1 VWRMSRHPLPS
12 MLLKTVSTFLNK
24 RRSAENVRLDR
35 SNFLFMQQDFDTAI
49 TSRVDDLYRKAI
61 EDDVRDYAIFL
72 TDPDANIIN
81 WNRGAE
87 RILGYKESEV
97 LGKSAFIVF
106 TAEDRA
112 AHVPESEIE
121 TALAEGRAA
130 DERWHERRDK
140 TRFWASGVLTAVRDE
155 SGELLGFLKVMQ
167 DMTERRRLAEE
178 RDRFF
183 TLSMDLLCIVRLDG
197 HFLRTN
203 PAFEKVLGYSEDE
216 LRNHPVF
223 DLLHPDDRAAAIT
236 EYERLR
242 AGQPTKS
249 LENRF
254 RCKNGGYKWV
264 AWSYYPVPEERIG
277 YGVGRD
283 ISDMRRL
290 TEALKSHAKELE
302 EVNRV
307 KDEFLAI
314 LSHELRT
321 PLTSILGWAR
331 LLRAG
336 KLEKLEHD
344 RAIEIVERNA
354 EAQMK
359 LIEDLLD
366 VSRIITGKL
375 RIEFEPIELA
385 EIVKEGVD
393 EFRPAAEAKG
403 IRLAADID
411 DAAGP
416 ILGDS
421 TRLKQIVA
429 NLLSNAIKFTNEG
442 GRIDISLKRTDRH
455 ARLRISDNGVGI
467 DPAVLPH
474 IFERFKQAD
483 SSNVRMHSGLGLGLA
498 IVNHLV
504 REHSG
509 SVKAES
515 AGQGKGSTFTVDF
528 PVVPSDSETEVVR
541 RGNLFSSIAQQLWKD
556 PAHDP
561 ERSALQG
568 ITVLLVEDEVDTR
581 DLVTTMLREF
591 GARVIA
597 VNSAKDALAS
607 IQQEVPNVM
616 LSDIGMSGENGY
628 DLIRKVRALAPEKG
642 GAVPAVALTAY
653 AGPSDRRRALI
664 AGFHVHLA
672 KPVEPDELLAVIAS
686 LGRIAPGPD
695 Q

>member
-1 VWRMSRHPLPS
+1 
-12 MLLKTVSTFLNK
+12 
-24 RRSAENVRLDR
+24 
-35 SNFLFMQQDFDTAI
+35 MQPDFDTAI

-61 EDDVRDYAIFL
+61 ENDVKDYAIFL
-72 TDPDANIIN
+72 TDTETSIIN

-87 RILGYKESEV
+87 RILGYPESEV
-97 LGKSAFIVF
+97 LGKSASIVF
-106 TAEDRA
+106 TPEDRA
-112 AHVPESEIE
+112 ANVPQAEVA
-121 TALAEGRAA
+121 TAIANGRAE

-140 TRFWASGVLTAVRDE
+140 TRFWASGVLSAVRDE
-155 SGELLGFLKVMQ
+155 DGELLGFIKVMR
-167 DMTERRRLAEE
+167 DMTEKRRLEEE
-178 RDRFF
+178 RDQFF
-183 TLSMDLLCIVRLDG
+183 RLSMDLLCIVRLDG

-203 PAFEKVLGYSEDE
+203 PTFEKVFGYSEEE
-216 LRNHPVF
+216 LRNQPI
-223 DLLHPDDRAAAIT
+223 LEWLHPDDRAAAVT
-236 EYERLR
+236 EYEKLR
-242 AGQPTKS
+242 AGEPTKS

-254 RCKNGGYKWV
+254 RCKDGGYKWV
-264 AWSYYPVPEERIG
+264 AWSYYPVPEDSIG

-283 ISDMRRL
+283 VSDVRRM
-290 TEALKSHAKELE
+290 TEALRSHAAELE
-302 EVNRV
+302 QANRV

-336 KLEKLEHD
+336 RLEKLEHD

-366 VSRIITGKL
+366 VSRIISGKL
-375 RIEFEPIELA
+375 RIEFQPLEFP
-385 EIVKEGVD
+385 EIVEEGVD
-393 EFRPAAEAKG
+393 EFRPVAAAKG
-403 IRLAADID
+403 IQLAADID
-411 DAAGP
+411 TAAGP
-416 ILGDS
+416 ILGDP
-421 TRLKQIVA
+421 TRLKQILA

-442 GRIDISLKRTDRH
+442 GRIDISLKRIDDH
-455 ARLRISDNGVGI
+455 ARLRVSDNGVGI

-515 AGQGKGSTFTVDF
+515 AGPGKGATFTVDF
-528 PVVPSDSETEVVR
+528 PLVPSDSEAASVQRE
-541 RGNLFSSIAQQLWKD
+541 NLFSTIAQQLWKD
-556 PAHDP
+556 PQGGP
-561 ERSALQG
+561 ERLPLEG
-568 ITVLLVEDEVDTR
+568 ITVLLVEDEADTR

-607 IQQEVPNVM
+607 IQREVPSVV

-642 GAVPAVALTAY
+642 GTVPAVALTAY
-653 AGPSDRRRALI
+653 AGPSDRRRALV

-686 LGRIAPGPD
+686 LGRMSPGNE
-695 Q
+695 

>member
-1 VWRMSRHPLPS
+1 MQ
-12 MLLKTVSTFLNK
+12 
-24 RRSAENVRLDR
+24 ENLDI
-35 SNFLFMQQDFDTAI
+35 AI
-49 TSRVDDLYRKAI
+49 TSRVDDLYRRAV
-61 EDDVRDYAIFL
+61 ENDVKDYAIFL
-72 TDPDANIIN
+72 TDTETTIIN
-81 WNRGAE
+81 WNRAAE
-87 RILGYKESEV
+87 RILGYREDEIV
-97 LGKSAFIVF
+97 GKSAAILF
-106 TAEDRA
+106 TPEDRA
-112 AHVPESEIE
+112 ANAPEDEVA
-121 TALAEGRAA
+121 TALATGRAE
-130 DERWHERRDK
+130 DERWHIRQDN
-140 TRFWASGVLTAVRDE
+140 TRFWASGVLTTVRDDG
-155 SGELLGFLKVMQ
+155 GELLGFIKVMR
-167 DMTERRRLAEE
+167 DMTERRRLEEE

-197 HFLRTN
+197 YFIRTN
-203 PAFEKVLGYSEDE
+203 PTFEKVLGYSERE
-216 LRNHPVF
+216 LQNHSVF
-223 DLLHPDDRAAAIT
+223 DLLHPDDRASAIS
-236 EYERLR
+236 EYGKLR
-242 AGQPTKS
+242 SGEPTKS

-254 RCKNGGYKWV
+254 RCKNGGYKWI
-264 AWSYYPVPEERIG
+264 AWSYYPVPEESIG

-283 ISDMRRL
+283 ISNDRSM
-290 TEALKSHAKELE
+290 TEALKSHAAELE
-302 EVNRV
+302 QANRV

-375 RIEFEPIELA
+375 RLEFQPIQFA
-385 EIVKEGVD
+385 AIVEEGVD

-403 IRLAADID
+403 VTIATDID
-411 DAAGP
+411 ASAGP

-442 GRIDISLKRTDRH
+442 GRVDISLKRTDGH
-455 ARLRISDNGVGI
+455 ARLRVSDDGVGI

-498 IVNHLV
+498 IVHHLV
-504 REHSG
+504 LEHNG

-515 AGQGKGSTFTVDF
+515 LGLGKGATFTIDF
-528 PVVPSDSETEVVR
+528 PFVPSGSASEAVR
-541 RGNLFSSIAQQLWKD
+541 RDNLFSAIAQELWKD
-556 PAHDP
+556 PQHDSDGP
-561 ERSALQG
+561 VLEG
-568 ITVLLVEDEVDTR
+568 ITVLLVEDEADTR

-591 GARVIA
+591 GARVVA

-607 IQQEVPNVM
+607 IQHEVPNVL

-628 DLIRKVRALAPEKG
+628 DLIRQVRALAPEKG
-642 GAVPAVALTAY
+642 GTVPAVALTAY
-653 AGPSDRRRALI
+653 AGPADRKRALV

-686 LGRIAPGPD
+686 LGRIAPGGF
-695 Q
+695 